1 MKNNFQGFPK
11 ELFLFFEALS
21 QNNTKD
27 WFSENKPK
35 YEQFVVAPMLEFI
48 EQIGPRLNGI
58 SPYFEAIPK
67 KSGGSMFRIY
77 RDVRFAKD
85 KTPYKEHAACQFRHE
100 AGKDAHAPGFYV
112 HLAPETIKVGG
123 GIWLP
128 PSDKLLMIRQ
138 RIVDKPK
145 EWSAVIEDEGIK
157 RYFGGVAGESLK
169 RPPRGFKEDSSH
181 IIDLKR
187 KSFFL
192 MREFPA
198 TAACHETFIDE
209 VAETF
214 ETATPLMAF
223 LCAAAG
229 VSY

>member
-1 MKNNFQGFPK
+1 VNSRFQGFPK
-11 ELFLFFEALS
+11 ELFLFFEALK
-21 QNNTKD
+21 QNNSKD
-27 WFSENKPK
+27 WFSENKPQ
-35 YEQFVVAPMLEFI
+35 YEQFVVAPMLDFI

-112 HLAPETIKVGG
+112 HLSPESIRVGG

-138 RIVDKPK
+138 RIVDKPQK
-145 EWSAVIEDEGIK
+145 WSTVIEDNDIK
-157 RYFGGVAGESLK
+157 QYFGGVAGEGLI
-169 RPPRGFKEDSSH
+169 RPPRGFKDNAPH
-181 IIDLKR
+181 LIDLKR

-192 MREFPA
+192 MRDFPVA
-198 TAACHETFIDE
+198 AACHESFIDD

-214 ETATPLMAF
+214 AAATPLMAF
-223 LCAAAG
+223 LCASVG